1 MIDINDFKKLKDN
14 RGYLYGDKY
23 LKEISLILKEHFHK
37 TTQIYHFGGDEF
49 WVLQEVGNKN
59 NLVLYYK

>member
-14 RGYLYGDKY
+14 GGYLYGDKY

-49 WVLQEVGNKN
+49 
-59 NLVLYYK
+59 